1 MFEKGEYIIYGRS
14 GICKIED
21 ITHLSISGIDQQ
33 KLYYVLDRKSVV

>member
-21 ITHLSISGIDQQ
+21 ITHLSMPEG
-33 KLYYVLDRKSVV
+33 

>member
-21 ITHLSISGIDQQ
+21 ITHLSISGIDQRSEERRVG
-33 KLYYVLDRKSVV
+33 KEC